1 MLPPPIGPALTLP
14 LIERAVLRELTL
26 HDFAAWMDLRN
37 EVLGGLAHRDMYVRE
52 DDEAIFLAQNALP
65 LGHCIGV
72 FVDAQLVAYAMLGM
86 PGPGEADH
94 LGAVIGLPPE
104 EQVCVSH
111 LASCMVRRAWR
122 GKQLQALLLKLR
134 YALAQAYHRPLCLAM
149 VSLHNAASRRNLLA
163 QGMWIDWT
171 GDIDGLQ
178 RHVLRIDLQRRLQW
192 DLQGSRLIAGDD
204 FAQLRAAA
212 AQGYIGVEQLADGP
226 RWLLRYVRRLPDAL
240 APAHG
245 AVPL

>member
-14 LIERAVLRELTL
+14 QLERAQLRELTQD
-26 HDFAAWMDLRN
+26 DFPAWMKLRD
-37 EVLGGLAHRDMYVRE
+37 EVLAGLPHRDIYVRE
-52 DDEAIFLAQNALP
+52 DDEAAFLAQHSLP
-65 LGHCIGV
+65 QGHCIGV
-72 FVDAQLVAYAMLGM
+72 FVDAELVAYAMLGM
-86 PGPGEADH
+86 PALGDSEH
-94 LGAVIGLPPE
+94 LGAVIGMAPD

-111 LASCMVRRAWR
+111 LASCMVRSAWR

-178 RHVLRIDLQRRLQW
+178 RHVLRIDLQRRPQW
-192 DLQGSRLIAGDD
+192 DLQDSRLIAGDD

-212 AQGYIGVEQLADGP
+212 AQGYVGVEQLADGP